1 MAHRSHVASIPL
13 PDTNQS
19 VWALSV
25 IQLAGWMS
33 LPAVATSI
41 LLLQH
46 NSFWGAVLTIIVGNA
61 ILWFIRLGLLAMSRG
76 RQSTLDIARAYLGDF
91 GSYFIAALLLVATL
105 AWFIAQTSIASTAL
119 SHLISIRESAQVDQR
134 AQISVA
140 VGLISAFLCM
150 EGIVLLRRLATI
162 LFPLILAAFFAS
174 LWLLPEAFGNL
185 PDPPLSLSGLTL
197 VLATNLGIASDLPTF
212 FRHSGSWTTSL
223 KALTLIQLIT
233 IVLSCISLYFGVLF
247 LDGFE
252 MNAPFLLAPSSEPL
266 RLALIAFIFFSV
278 ICANVANVYS
288 ASVGWEVLAPAA
300 LVGRKEYLI
309 LGLGLMLIFILVE
322 DLFSTELFVE
332 LADFSLVN
340 LCFVLAIGYL
350 VARYVKNPPSAFLQ
364 GGYFMAW
371 LLASMGNM
379 VQRGCE
385 IGGSPIMW
393 SLMVVLVVMGI
404 GVVGEQVLK
413 GRSSL

>member
-41 LLLQH
+41 LLLQT
-46 NSFWGAVLTIIVGNA
+46 NSFLGAVLTIIVGNA
-61 ILWFIRLGLLAMSRG
+61 ILWFIRLGLLAMSRE

-105 AWFIAQTSIASTAL
+105 AWFVAQTSIASGAL
-119 SHLISIRESAQVDQR
+119 SHLISIRESAEVDQR

-150 EGIVLLRRLATI
+150 EGIVLLRRLTTI
-162 LFPLILAAFFAS
+162 LFPLILVAFFGS
-174 LWLLPEAFGNL
+174 LWLLPEASG
-185 PDPPLSLSGLTL
+185 DAVSQPLSLSGLTL

-212 FRHSGSWTTSL
+212 FRHSGSWVASL
-223 KALTLIQLIT
+223 KALTIIQLVT
-233 IVLSCISLYFGVLF
+233 IVLSCVSLYFGVLF

-252 MNAPFLLAPSSEPL
+252 TNDHFLLAPSSEPL

-309 LGLGLMLIFILVE
+309 LGLGLTLIFILVE
-322 DLFSTELFVE
+322 DLFSTELFVG

-340 LCFVLAIGYL
+340 LCFVLVVGYL
-350 VARYVKNPPSAFLQ
+350 VRRYMEKPPSTFLQ
-364 GGYFMAW
+364 GSYFMAW
-371 LLASMGNM
+371 LLATVWNIVQMGY
-379 VQRGCE
+379 GIE
-385 IGGSPIMW
+385 GSPVLW
-393 SLMVVLVVMGI
+393 SLVVILVVMGMGI
-404 GVVGEQVLK
+404 VGNRLK
-413 GRSSL
+413 GESF